1 MFIRRCEGVFRG
13 SDCEFEG
20 VIEWNGL
27 NIVECYLEGLND
39 GVGVIGIGEYFEGM
53 NDFIDEFEEEGG
65 L

>member
-1 MFIRRCEGVFRG
+1 M
-13 SDCEFEG
+13 
-20 VIEWNGL
+20 IEWNGL